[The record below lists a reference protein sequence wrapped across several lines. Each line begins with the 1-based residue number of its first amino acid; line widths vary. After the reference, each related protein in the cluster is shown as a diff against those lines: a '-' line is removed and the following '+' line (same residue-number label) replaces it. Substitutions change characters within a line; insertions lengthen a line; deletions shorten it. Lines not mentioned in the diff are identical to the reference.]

1 MTTNAKRTRIATFLF
16 LWLLKTETHFTTGCL
31 SATEPALFE
40 WSRSKCPFRFSF
52 LTEVPQTG
60 HFSVSNA
67 TPRFGLSPKKSIG
80 YVASLKHL
88 PRNFQSPRTP
98 GRQSTPLMLYER
110 QKGRQK
116 DYTSSISIK
125 TSSGARILM
134 SRFKKRSFGSTSMR
148 RLCILIS
155 HLSKVFVPW
164 PAGDFRVGT
173 ISFLVGRGIGPFSL
187 TPVLS
192 AISLISAH
200 IVLISWGSVLDS
212 RILALETIPGY
223 LHDSTFLAES
233 TARPCTVKNI
243 GILRATMIQ
252 SGQVLVDEN
261 SRYAILEQMTKIR
274 LPKNM
279 EMGNRVGF

>member
-1 MTTNAKRTRIATFLF
+1 
-16 LWLLKTETHFTTGCL
+16 
-31 SATEPALFE
+31 
-40 WSRSKCPFRFSF
+40 
-52 LTEVPQTG
+52 
-60 HFSVSNA
+60 
-67 TPRFGLSPKKSIG
+67 
-80 YVASLKHL
+80 
-88 PRNFQSPRTP
+88 
-98 GRQSTPLMLYER
+98 MLYER
-110 QKGRQK
+110 QKGRKK

-212 RILALETIPGY
+212 RILALETIPRY
-223 LHDSTFLAES
+223 LHHSAFSRSSQPA
-233 TARPCTVKNI
+233 P
-243 GILRATMIQ
+243 
-252 SGQVLVDEN
+252 VLLKTLV
-261 SRYAILEQMTKIR
+261 S
-274 LPKNM
+274 
-279 EMGNRVGF
+279 

>member
-1 MTTNAKRTRIATFLF
+1 
-16 LWLLKTETHFTTGCL
+16 
-31 SATEPALFE
+31 
-40 WSRSKCPFRFSF
+40 
-52 LTEVPQTG
+52 
-60 HFSVSNA
+60 
-67 TPRFGLSPKKSIG
+67 
-80 YVASLKHL
+80 
-88 PRNFQSPRTP
+88 
-98 GRQSTPLMLYER
+98 MLYER
-110 QKGRQK
+110 QKGWQK

-200 IVLISWGSVLDS
+200 IVLISLVCVLCLG
-212 RILALETIPGY
+212 IGAFAPMPGY
-223 LHDSTFLAES
+223 LD
-233 TARPCTVKNI
+233 
-243 GILRATMIQ
+243 
-252 SGQVLVDEN
+252 
-261 SRYAILEQMTKIR
+261 
-274 LPKNM
+274 
-279 EMGNRVGF
+279 

>member
-1 MTTNAKRTRIATFLF
+1 MNPHLP
-16 LWLLKTETHFTTGCL
+16 LVESVC
-31 SATEPALFE
+31 ALAC
-40 WSRSKCPFRFSF
+40 RRFSGWDHQ
-52 LTEVPQTG
+52 LLG
-60 HFSVSNA
+60 RKGN
-67 TPRFGLSPKKSIG
+67 
-80 YVASLKHL
+80 
-88 PRNFQSPRTP
+88 RT
-98 GRQSTPLMLYER
+98 L
-110 QKGRQK
+110 
-116 DYTSSISIK
+116 
-125 TSSGARILM
+125 
-134 SRFKKRSFGSTSMR
+134 
-148 RLCILIS
+148 
-155 HLSKVFVPW
+155 
-164 PAGDFRVGT
+164 
-173 ISFLVGRGIGPFSL
+173 SL

-252 SGQVLVDEN
+252 SVQVLVDEN
-261 SRYAILEQMTKIR
+261 SRYAILDQMTKIR